1 MAKFGRT
8 GLGGVSA
15 GRRSLGVALCVSVAL
30 LALYQGEG
38 ATGPIHTLRSAVG
51 VVETPFNWLGS
62 QLARPFDVLGRIV
75 VNAAADEETLDDL
88 TRRNAELTAQVA
100 ELNEYRLENE
110 NLRSLL
116 GMAGTYGTQGL
127 GARVIGV
134 SSDDW
139 SATITIDRGSDDGV
153 SVDMPVTD
161 GHGVVGQ
168 VTEVSKSSATVCL
181 VSDSES
187 EVSVT
192 LQSSRAAGVLRG
204 SVDGSLH
211 LDYVEAGTS
220 VSVGELVVTSGL
232 GGVYPKGL
240 LVGTVASVS
249 SSPSDVYLS
258 IVVTPIART
267 GNYEE
272 VYVVISYDADR
283 AADAAEA
290 LLTGVSTDSG
300 APADSG
306 TSPDAE
312 SSTPADDA
320 AGDMAAE
327 GASDED
333 ASADTTQEG

>member
-1 MAKFGRT
+1 MGKFGKM
-8 GLGGVSA
+8 LSGGTSA
-15 GRRSLGVALCVSVAL
+15 GGRFLAVTLCVSVAL

-38 ATGPIHTLRSAVG
+38 ATGPVHTLRSAVG
-51 VVETPFNWLGS
+51 VVETPFTWLGS
-62 QLARPFDVLGRIV
+62 QIARPFDVLGRIV
-75 VNAAADEETLDDL
+75 ANAAADEETLDDL
-88 TRRNAELTAQVA
+88 ARRNAELTAQVA
-100 ELNEYRLENE
+100 ELDEYRLENE

-116 GMAGTYGTQGL
+116 GMAGTYGMQGL

-139 SATITIDRGSDDGV
+139 SDTITIDRGGDDGV
-153 SVDMPVTD
+153 TVDMPVTD
-161 GHGVVGQ
+161 GYGVVGQ
-168 VTEVSKSSATVCL
+168 VTEVSKNSATVRL
-181 VSDSES
+181 VSDSDS
-187 EVSVT
+187 EVSVV

-249 SSPSDVYLS
+249 ASPSDVYHS

-272 VYVVISYDADR
+272 VYVVTSYDAER
-283 AADAAEA
+283 ASDAAEE
-290 LLTGVSTDSG
+290 LLTGAS
-300 APADSG
+300 ADSG
-306 TSPDAE
+306 E
-312 SSTPADDA
+312 SQAADDVPA
-320 AGDMAAE
+320 AAADE
-327 GASDED
+327 ATDVVDDGAVGE
-333 ASADTTQEG
+333 E